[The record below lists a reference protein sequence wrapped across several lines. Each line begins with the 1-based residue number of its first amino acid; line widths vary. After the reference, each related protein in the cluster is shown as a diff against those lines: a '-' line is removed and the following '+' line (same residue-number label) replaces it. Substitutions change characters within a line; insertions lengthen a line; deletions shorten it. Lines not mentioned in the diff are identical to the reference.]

1 MGRESGKKGEIVVF
15 AAISGLIPL
24 HLKTYPR
31 KSKSYKKSQTKN
43 FLIVY
48 ITTKKWNP
56 ISDHFVFVS
65 DFQNSDHVRCLTPKT
80 PDDHEW
86 WCPYGIQIEIVP
98 LPESNNG
105 GGSRKSSTSSRKSS
119 QSKIACCV
127 FTDETIMISIFL
139 CCSFRSFDFYSLVSW

>member
-1 MGRESGKKGEIVVF
+1 MYMLYPSLMTNPVT
-15 AAISGLIPL
+15 L
-24 HLKTYPR
+24 HHVITSTFQMNSILPMHYSPMKCCF
-31 KSKSYKKSQTKN
+31 SKQ
-43 FLIVY
+43 Y
-48 ITTKKWNP
+48 IKHENYIKFP

-98 LPESNNG
+98 LPENNSNN

-119 QSKIACCV
+119 HSKKKSV
-127 FTDETIMISIFL
+127 L
-139 CCSFRSFDFYSLVSW
+139 CFQ

>member
-1 MGRESGKKGEIVVF
+1 M
-15 AAISGLIPL
+15 
-24 HLKTYPR
+24 
-31 KSKSYKKSQTKN
+31 KN
-43 FLIVY
+43 Y
-48 ITTKKWNP
+48 IKFP

-98 LPESNNG
+98 LPESNSNN

-119 QSKIACCV
+119 QSKMKRV
-127 FTDETIMISIFL
+127 L
-139 CCSFRSFDFYSLVSW
+139 CLK

>member
-1 MGRESGKKGEIVVF
+1 MAQLS
-15 AAISGLIPL
+15 IPYFIIKL
-24 HLKTYPR
+24 LLPTIYPLFW
-31 KSKSYKKSQTKN
+31 N
-43 FLIVY
+43 VY
-48 ITTKKWNP
+48 YP

-119 QSKIACCV
+119 HSKRHGLFV
-127 FTDETIMISIFL
+127 DEKNDCFVVVIDISFFCFGYDDLFSLSLWNLRTFCFSSNLQRQIF
-139 CCSFRSFDFYSLVSW
+139 

>member
-1 MGRESGKKGEIVVF
+1 MKNYI
-15 AAISGLIPL
+15 
-24 HLKTYPR
+24 
-31 KSKSYKKSQTKN
+31 KS
-43 FLIVY
+43 
-48 ITTKKWNP
+48 P

-98 LPESNNG
+98 LPENNSNN

-119 QSKIACCV
+119 HSKKKRV
-127 FTDETIMISIFL
+127 L
-139 CCSFRSFDFYSLVSW
+139 CFK